1 LNQIKIT
8 NMTTSIEYTTVKELR
23 ERKGLSQEELSE
35 SAGVSLRTIQRMENG
50 EGVPRGSTLRNI
62 ASSLGVSS
70 DYFSTVSSEGN
81 DSAEAESNESKAT
94 EFRIP
99 WYLIGCTIVGGAL
112 GFIAGLLLMLTGL
125 LPGNNIGGTISVSLA
140 ILLGAVGLL
149 IGNYIERRSR

>member
-1 LNQIKIT
+1 
-8 NMTTSIEYTTVKELR
+8 MTTSIEYTTVKELR

-70 DYFSTVSSEGN
+70 DYFSAGPSEGS
-81 DSAEAESNESKAT
+81 DLAEAESTEST
-94 EFRIP
+94 TSEFRIP
-99 WYLIGCTIVGGAL
+99 WYLIGFTIIGAAFGFMMGMVLMAVDVLPYNDFGGV
-112 GFIAGLLLMLTGL
+112 
-125 LPGNNIGGTISVSLA
+125 ISMTNAV
-140 ILLGAVGLL
+140 LLGAIGIV